1 MYKITPY
8 VKHIFKDLNCNKL
21 FIFTKIVKDFDN
33 MCQNLKKN
41 ADCDKCTFFDLFL
54 LSKPIISCFL

>member
-33 MCQNLKKN
+33 MCQNLKKMLIVIN
-41 ADCDKCTFFDLFL
+41 VLFSTYFYSANL
-54 LSKPIISCFL
+54 